1 MIFVPRTA
9 RVKTDESIF
18 HIMCKSISEVTLFK
32 DDEDKKRYLLLIKK
46 YKTLHN
52 FKLYGY
58 CLMDNHVH
66 LMIDANGCDISKIMH
81 GINFSYAMY
90 FNRKYKREGHLFKD
104 RFKSKIVYSD
114 RYLRT
119 LSLYVHNNPTD
130 IIEYKDSPEKYAFSS
145 LSIFLGKTTDSFNLV
160 DYVFVMS
167 LFGDNLK
174 GARKNYYN
182 LLFRCNEEK
191 LEQEM
196 EFEDEKTDYNSE
208 RNILVRN
215 FKSDDILDFIALKM
229 NMSKINFYTKYSRN
243 FVNAKAL
250 AVVLMRSLCNFKS
263 KDISNILGNI
273 TQARISRLSTIGI
286 GLIGSEEKYGKI
298 IDDFIKCYA

>member
-1 MIFVPRTA
+1 MPRTA

-58 CLMDNHVH
+58 CLMDNHAH

-90 FNRKYKREGHLFKD
+90 FNRKYKREGPLFKD
-104 RFKSKIVYSD
+104 RFKSKIVSSD

-130 IIEYKDSPEKYAFSS
+130 IIEYKDSPEKYTFSS
-145 LSIFLGKTTDSFNLV
+145 LSIFLGKTPDSFHLV

-167 LFGDNLK
+167 LFGNNLK
-174 GARKNYYN
+174 SARKNYYK

-215 FKSDDILDFIALKM
+215 FKSDAILDFIALKM
-229 NMSKINFYTKYSRN
+229 NILKIHFHTKYSRK

-273 TQARISRLSTIGI
+273 TQSRISRLSTIGI
-286 GLIGSEEKYGKI
+286 GLLGTEEKYENI
-298 IDDFIKCYA
+298 IDDFIKCYS

>member
-1 MIFVPRTA
+1 MPRVA

-58 CLMDNHVH
+58 CLMDNHAH

-130 IIEYKDSPEKYAFSS
+130 IIEYKDSPEKYTFSS

-174 GARKNYYN
+174 SARKNYYN
-182 LLFRCNEEK
+182 LLFRCNAEK
-191 LEQEM
+191 LKQET

-215 FKSDDILDFIALKM
+215 FKSDDILDFVALKM
-229 NMSKINFYTKYSRN
+229 NISKIYFYTKYNRN
-243 FVNAKAL
+243 LVNAKAL

-263 KDISNILGNI
+263 KDIANILGNI

-286 GLIGSEEKYGKI
+286 TLIGTEEKYQNI
-298 IDDFIKCYA
+298 IGDFIKCYS

>member
-1 MIFVPRTA
+1 
-9 RVKTDESIF
+9 
-18 HIMCKSISEVTLFK
+18 MCKSISEVTLFK

-119 LSLYVHNNPTD
+119 LSLYMHNNPTD
-130 IIEYKDSPEKYAFSS
+130 IVEYKDSPEKYTFSS
-145 LSIFLGKTTDSFNLV
+145 LSIFLGKTPDSFHLV

-167 LFGDNLK
+167 LFGTNLK
-174 GARKNYYN
+174 SARKNYYE
-182 LLFRCNEEK
+182 LLFKCNEEK

-208 RNILVRN
+208 RKILVRN
-215 FKSDDILDFIALKM
+215 FKSDDILEFIASEM
-229 NMSKINFYTKYSRN
+229 NISKIHFHTKYSRN

-250 AVVLMRSLCNFKS
+250 AVVLMRSLCNFNS
-263 KDISNILGNI
+263 KDISNTLGNI
-273 TQARISRLSTIGI
+273 TQARVSRLSTIGI
-286 GLIGSEEKYGKI
+286 DLIGTEEKYQNI
-298 IDDFIKCYA
+298 IGDFIICYA

>member
-1 MIFVPRTA
+1 MPRTA

-58 CLMDNHVH
+58 CLMDNHAH

-104 RFKSKIVYSD
+104 RFKSKIVSSD

-130 IIEYKDSPEKYAFSS
+130 IIEYKDSPEKYTFSS
-145 LSIFLGKTTDSFNLV
+145 LSIFLGKTPDSFQLV

-174 GARKNYYN
+174 SARKNYYN

-215 FKSDDILDFIALKM
+215 FKADDILDFIALKM
-229 NMSKINFYTKYSRN
+229 NILKIHFYTKYSRQ

-286 GLIGSEEKYGKI
+286 CLIGTEEKYQTI
-298 IDDFIKCYA
+298 IGDFIKCYA

>member
-58 CLMDNHVH
+58 CLMDNHAH

-90 FNRKYKREGHLFKD
+90 FNRKYKREGPLFKD
-104 RFKSKIVYSD
+104 RFKSKIVSSD

-130 IIEYKDSPEKYAFSS
+130 IIEYKDSPEKYTFSS
-145 LSIFLGKTTDSFNLV
+145 LSIFLGKTPDSFHLV

-167 LFGDNLK
+167 LFGNNLK
-174 GARKNYYN
+174 SARKNYYK

-215 FKSDDILDFIALKM
+215 FKSDAILDFIALKM
-229 NMSKINFYTKYSRN
+229 NILKIHFHTKYSRK

-273 TQARISRLSTIGI
+273 TQSRISRLSTIGI
-286 GLIGSEEKYGKI
+286 GLLGTEEKYENI
-298 IDDFIKCYA
+298 IDDFIKCYS

>member
-1 MIFVPRTA
+1 MPRAA

-119 LSLYVHNNPTD
+119 LSLYMHNNPTD
-130 IIEYKDSPEKYAFSS
+130 IVEYKDSPEKYTFSS
-145 LSIFLGKTTDSFNLV
+145 LSIFLGKTPDSFHLV

-167 LFGDNLK
+167 LFGTNLK
-174 GARKNYYN
+174 SARKNYYE
-182 LLFRCNEEK
+182 LLFKCNEEK

-208 RNILVRN
+208 RKILVRN
-215 FKSDDILDFIALKM
+215 FKSDDILEFIASEM
-229 NMSKINFYTKYSRN
+229 NISKIHFHTKYSRN

-250 AVVLMRSLCNFKS
+250 AVVLMRSLCNFNS
-263 KDISNILGNI
+263 KDISNTLGNI
-273 TQARISRLSTIGI
+273 TQARVSRLSTIGI
-286 GLIGSEEKYGKI
+286 DLIGTEEKYQNI
-298 IDDFIKCYA
+298 IGDFIICYA